1 LLTSAVRVANR
12 FGGAQVAEQDKFV
25 YRFSEGSRE
34 MKDLLGGKGSGLAE
48 MSNLGLPVPPGFTI
62 TTEACRAYLEA
73 GEMPDGLMESVTEYL
88 DELEEATGKRLGDSE
103 DPLLVSVRSGAAAS
117 MPGMMDTV
125 LNLGMND
132 TAVEGLARRT
142 DDERFAGDS
151 YRRFIQMFGDIVLKV
166 DQEKFEDA
174 LNDLKEERG
183 VEEDPD
189 LSADDLD
196 GLIGT
201 YKRIV
206 EEEAERPFPEEP
218 EEQLELAIRAVFD
231 SWSNN
236 RAIAYRKEFGIPDD
250 LGTAVTVMSMVF
262 GNMGEDS
269 ATGVAFT
276 RDPSTGEQGLYGEF
290 LLNAQGEDVV
300 AGIRTPRP
308 LREMEEVMPRAFE
321 ELLATMQKLEQEYRD
336 MQDVEF
342 TVERD
347 HLYMLQTRSAKR
359 TGVAALK
366 VAYDMAEEGLI
377 SREEAVLRIEPN
389 RLNQV
394 LHPYIDPEADLEV
407 LATGLPA
414 SPGAAT
420 GTIVLTADEAEEKGA
435 AGEPVILVRKETN
448 PDDVHG
454 MVRARGIL
462 TALGGMTSHAA
473 VVARGFGKPAVTG
486 CKALEI
492 DLDAGEVSLDGK
504 TFKVGDTITIEGN
517 SGRVAEGEVPLIDA
531 ELSEDFEH
539 VLAWADDLRTLNV
552 RANADTP
559 ADAKKA
565 LEFGAQGIGLCR
577 TEHMFMEDGRLE
589 LMRAMIF
596 AEVEDA
602 EREALGDLEPLQ
614 RGDFE
619 EIFETMDGLPVT
631 VRLLDPPLH
640 EFLPDSRELGARL
653 ASLEDEHSEEASEM
667 RRQLRV
673 IENLE
678 EANPMLGLRGC
689 RLGLMRPEIYRMQ
702 VRAIVEAARAV
713 REKGHDPI
721 VEIMIPLVGFG
732 RELEETREET
742 EAIVKEVLGEDN
754 PVKIGTMIELPRAC
768 ITAGEIAERADFFSF
783 GTNDLTQTTCG
794 LSRDDAEGGFL
805 TTYLDEGILE
815 KNPFETLD
823 RDGVGRLV
831 SLACERGREA
841 NPDLKLGICG
851 EHGGDPESIEFFHQ
865 AGLDYVSCSPYRVPI
880 ARLAAAQAAMAEDE
894 N

>member
-1 LLTSAVRVANR
+1 MAD
-12 FGGAQVAEQDKFV
+12 EDKFV
-25 YRFSEGSRE
+25 YRFSEGNRE

-48 MSNLGLPVPPGFTI
+48 MSNLDLPVPPGFTI
-62 TTEACRAYLEA
+62 TTEACRAYMDA
-73 GEMPDGLMESVTEYL
+73 GQIPESLMESVAEYL
-88 DELEEATGKRLGDSE
+88 GELEEDTGKRLGDFE

-125 LNLGMND
+125 LNLGLND
-132 TAVEGLARRT
+132 TAVDGLAHRT
-142 DDERFAGDS
+142 GDERFARDS
-151 YRRFIQMFGDIVLKV
+151 YRRFIQMFGEIVLGI
-166 DQEKFEDA
+166 DAEKFEDA
-174 LNDLKEERG
+174 LEDLKNEFG
-183 VEEDPD
+183 VEEDTD
-189 LSADDLD
+189 LDAGNLD
-196 GLIGT
+196 GLIDT

-206 EEEAERPFPEEP
+206 EDEAERPFPEDP

-231 SWSNN
+231 SWNN
-236 RAIAYRKEFGIPDD
+236 DRAATYRAEFGIPDD

-276 RDPSTGEQGLYGEF
+276 RDPSTGDQGLYGEF

-308 LREMEEVMPRAFE
+308 LREMEEAMPRAFE
-321 ELLATMQKLEQEYRD
+321 ELRETMQKLEQEYRD

-347 HLYMLQTRSAKR
+347 NLYMLQTRSAKR

-377 SREEAVLRIEPN
+377 SREEAVSRIEPEQ
-389 RLNQV
+389 LNQV
-394 LHPYIDPEADLEV
+394 LHPYIDPDAELEV
-407 LATGLPA
+407 LARGLPA

-420 GTIVLTADEAEEKGA
+420 GGIVLTADEAEEKGE
-435 AGEPVILVRKETN
+435 AGEPVILVRRETN

-454 MVRARGIL
+454 MVRSKGIL

-486 CKALEI
+486 CKAIEI
-492 DLDAGEVSLDGK
+492 DLEAGEVNVDGK
-504 TFKVGDTITIEGN
+504 TFKTGDTITIEGS

-531 ELSEDFEH
+531 ELSGDFEQI
-539 VLAWADDLRTLNV
+539 LAWADDLRDLNV

-565 LEFGAQGIGLCR
+565 IEFGAQGIGLCR

-589 LMRAMIF
+589 LMRNMILS
-596 AEVEDA
+596 EDEDA
-602 EREALGDLEPLQ
+602 SKEALDELEPLQ

-619 EIFETMDGLPVT
+619 EIFEAMDGLPVT

-640 EFLPDSRELGARL
+640 EFLPDSRELGERL
-653 ASLEDEHSEEASEM
+653 AGLEDSGSEEASEL

-673 IENLE
+673 VENLE

-702 VRAIVEAARAV
+702 VRAIVEAAKAV
-713 REKGHDPI
+713 MDKGHTPV

-732 RELEETREET
+732 RELEATRGEA
-742 EAIVKEVLGEDN
+742 EAIVGEVLGREDQ
-754 PVKIGTMIELPRAC
+754 VRIGTMIELPRAC
-768 ITAGEIAERADFFSF
+768 TTAGEIAEGADFFSF

-805 TTYLDEGILE
+805 TAYLEKDILE
-815 KNPFETLD
+815 KNPFETID

-851 EHGGDPESIEFFHQ
+851 EHGGDPESIEFFHE

-880 ARLAAAQAAMAEDE
+880 ARLAAAQAAIQQKEDE
-894 N
+894 S

>member
-1 LLTSAVRVANR
+1 MAD
-12 FGGAQVAEQDKFV
+12 QDKFV
-25 YRFSEGSRE
+25 YGFSEGTKE

-62 TTEACRAYLEA
+62 TTEACRAYMEA
-73 GEMPDGLMESVTEYL
+73 GEMPESLMESVTEYL
-88 DELEEATGKRLGDSE
+88 GELEDATGKHLGDSE

-125 LNLGMND
+125 LNLGLND
-132 TAVEGLARRT
+132 TAVEGLAHRT
-142 DDERFAGDS
+142 GDERFARDS

-174 LNDLKEERG
+174 LENLKEERG

-189 LSADDLD
+189 LGAGDLAR
-196 GLIGT
+196 LIDT

-218 EEQLELAIRAVFD
+218 KVQLELAIRAVFD
-231 SWSNN
+231 SWNN
-236 RAIAYRKEFGIPDD
+236 DRAASYRAEFGIPDD
-250 LGTAVTVMSMVF
+250 LGTAVTVMAMVF
-262 GNMGEDS
+262 GNMGEGS

-308 LREMEEVMPRAFE
+308 LEEMEEVMPHAFE
-321 ELLATMQKLEQEYRD
+321 ELLETMQKLEQQYRD

-347 HLYMLQTRSAKR
+347 NLYMLQTRSAKR

-377 SREEAVLRIEPN
+377 SREEAVSRIEPDQ
-389 RLNQV
+389 LNQV
-394 LHPYIDPEADLEV
+394 LHPYIDPEAELEV
-407 LATGLPA
+407 LARGLPA

-420 GTIVLTADEAEEKGA
+420 GTIVLTADEAEEKGE
-435 AGEPVILVRKETN
+435 AGEPVILVRKVTN

-486 CKALEI
+486 CKAIEI
-492 DLDAGEVSLDGK
+492 DLGAGEINVDGK
-504 TFKVGDTITIEGN
+504 TFKAGDTITIEGS

-531 ELSEDFEH
+531 ELSGDFEQI
-539 VLAWADDLRTLNV
+539 LAWADDLRELNV

-559 ADAKKA
+559 ADARKA
-565 LEFGAQGIGLCR
+565 REFGAQGIGLCR

-589 LMRAMIF
+589 LMRAMIL
-596 AEVEDA
+596 AEEEDA
-602 EREALGDLEPLQ
+602 ARAALGELEPLQ

-619 EIFETMDGLPVT
+619 EIFEAMDGLPVT
-631 VRLLDPPLH
+631 IRLLDPPLH
-640 EFLPDSRELGARL
+640 EFLPDSRELGERL
-653 ASLEDEHSEEASEM
+653 ASLEDQRSEEASEL

-673 IENLE
+673 VENLE

-702 VRAIVEAARAV
+702 VRAIVEAAKAAT
-713 REKGHDPI
+713 EKGHTPI
-721 VEIMIPLVGFG
+721 VEIMIPLVAFG
-732 RELEETREET
+732 RELEETREEA

-754 PVKIGTMIELPRAC
+754 PVQIGTMIELPRAC
-768 ITAGEIAERADFFSF
+768 TTAGEIAHRADFFSF

-805 TTYLDEGILE
+805 TTYLENGILE
-815 KNPFETLD
+815 KNPFEIID

-831 SLACERGREA
+831 SLACKSGREA

-851 EHGGDPESIEFFHQ
+851 EHGGDPESIEFFHEV
-865 AGLDYVSCSPYRVPI
+865 GLDYVSCSPYRVPI
-880 ARLAAAQAAMAEDE
+880 ARLAAAQAAMTEDE
-894 N
+894 NQ

>member
-1 LLTSAVRVANR
+1 MSDQT
-12 FGGAQVAEQDKFV
+12 KYV
-25 YRFSEGSRE
+25 YRFSEGTGE
-34 MKDLLGGKGSGLAE
+34 MRDLLGGKGSGLVE

-62 TTEACRAYLEA
+62 TTGACHAYMEA
-73 GEMPDGLMESVTEYL
+73 GETPEGLMASVTEYL
-88 DELEEATGKRLGDSE
+88 GELEEATGKRLGDSG

-125 LNLGMND
+125 LNLGLND
-132 TAVEGLARRT
+132 TAVEGLAQRT
-142 DDERFAGDS
+142 GDQRFARDS
-151 YRRFIQMFGDIVLKV
+151 YRRFIQMFGEIVLGV
-166 DQEKFEDA
+166 DHEKFEEA
-174 LNDLKEERG
+174 LDELKKERS

-189 LSADDLD
+189 LGVGDLD
-196 GLIGT
+196 ELIVT
-201 YKRIV
+201 FKRIV

-218 EEQLELAIRAVFD
+218 GEQLELAILAVFD
-231 SWSNN
+231 SWNN
-236 RAIAYRKEFGIPDD
+236 DRAVYYRKEFGIPDD

-276 RDPSTGEQGLYGEF
+276 RDPSTGDQGLYGEF

-308 LREMEEVMPRAFE
+308 LREMEEAMPHAFQ
-321 ELLATMQKLEQEYRD
+321 ELLETMQKLEQRFRD

-347 HLYMLQTRSAKR
+347 HLYMLQTRGAKR

-377 SREEAVLRIEPN
+377 SREEAVTRIEPEQ
-389 RLNQV
+389 LNQV

-420 GTIVLTADEAEEKGA
+420 GTIVLTADEAEEKGG

-454 MVRARGIL
+454 MVRSQGIL

-486 CKALEI
+486 CKAIEI
-492 DLDAGEVSLDGK
+492 DLEAGEVSVDGN
-504 TFKVGDTITIEGN
+504 TFKAGDTITIEGS
-517 SGRVAEGEVPLIDA
+517 SGTVVEGEVPLIDA
-531 ELSEDFEH
+531 ELSHDFEQI
-539 VLAWADDLRTLNV
+539 LAWADELRELNV

-559 ADAKKA
+559 ADAKRA
-565 LEFGAQGIGLCR
+565 REFGAKGIGLCR
-577 TEHMFMEDGRLE
+577 TEHMFMQDGRLE
-589 LMRAMIF
+589 LMRAMILS
-596 AEVEDA
+596 EDEEA
-602 EREALGDLEPLQ
+602 SRKALGDLEPLQ

-619 EIFETMDGLPVT
+619 QIFEAMDGLPVT
-631 VRLLDPPLH
+631 IRLLDPPLH
-640 EFLPDSRELGARL
+640 EFLPDSHELGERL
-653 ASLEDEHSEEASEM
+653 ASLEDQRSGEASEL
-667 RRQLRV
+667 RWQLRV
-673 IENLE
+673 VENLE

-702 VRAIVEAARAV
+702 VRAIVEAAKAV
-713 REKGHDPI
+713 KEKGHTPI
-721 VEIMIPLVGFG
+721 VEVMIPLVGFG
-732 RELEETREET
+732 RELEETREEA
-742 EAIVKEVLGEDN
+742 EAIVREVLGENN
-754 PVKIGTMIELPRAC
+754 PVQIGTMIELPRAC
-768 ITAGEIAERADFFSF
+768 ITAGEIAGRADFFSF

-794 LSRDDAEGGFL
+794 LSRDDAEGSFL
-805 TTYLDEGILE
+805 TTYLEKGILA
-815 KNPFETLD
+815 KNPFETID
-823 RDGVGRLV
+823 REGVGRLV

-851 EHGGDPESIEFFHQ
+851 EHGGDPESITFFHE

-880 ARLAAAQAAMAEDE
+880 ARLAAAQAAMAQGED
-894 N
+894 

>member
-1 LLTSAVRVANR
+1 MPD
-12 FGGAQVAEQDKFV
+12 QDKYV
-25 YRFSEGSRE
+25 YRFSEGTRE
-34 MKDLLGGKGSGLAE
+34 MNDLLGGKGSGLAE

-62 TTEACRAYLEA
+62 TTEACRAYMEA
-73 GEMPDGLMESVTEYL
+73 GEMPENLMESVTEYL
-88 DELEEATGKRLGDSE
+88 GELEEATGKRLGDSE

-125 LNLGMND
+125 LNLGLND
-132 TAVEGLARRT
+132 TAVEGLAQRT
-142 DDERFAGDS
+142 GDERFALDS
-151 YRRFIQMFGDIVLKV
+151 YRRFIQMFGDIVLGI
-166 DQEKFEDA
+166 DHDAFEEA
-174 LNDLKEERG
+174 LDELKRERG

-189 LSADDLD
+189 LEAGDLD
-196 GLIGT
+196 GLVET

-206 EEEAERPFPEEP
+206 AEKAGRSFPEEP
-218 EEQLELAIRAVFD
+218 REQLELAILAVFD
-231 SWSNN
+231 SWNN
-236 RAIAYRKEFGIPDD
+236 DRAASYRAEFGIPDD

-300 AGIRTPRP
+300 AGTRTPRP
-308 LREMEEVMPRAFE
+308 LREMEEAMPHAFE
-321 ELLATMQKLEQEYRD
+321 ELLETMQKLEQEYRD

-347 HLYMLQTRSAKR
+347 NLYMLQTRSAKR

-377 SREEAVLRIEPN
+377 SREEALLRIDPDQ
-389 RLNQV
+389 LNQV
-394 LHPYIDPEADLEV
+394 LHPYIDPEADMEV

-420 GTIVLTADEAEEKGA
+420 GAIVLTADEAEEKGE

-486 CKALEI
+486 CKAIEI
-492 DLDAGEVSLDGK
+492 DLAAGKVNVDGK
-504 TFKVGDTITIEGN
+504 TFEAGDTITIEGS
-517 SGRVAEGEVPLIDA
+517 SGKVVEGEVPLIDA
-531 ELSEDFEH
+531 KLSEDFEQI
-539 VLAWADDLRTLNV
+539 LAWADDLRELNV

-565 LEFGAQGIGLCR
+565 REFGARGIGLCR

-589 LMRAMIF
+589 LMRAMILS
-596 AEVEDA
+596 EEEDA
-602 EREALGDLEPLQ
+602 SKEALGELEPLQ

-619 EIFETMDGLPVT
+619 EIFEAMDGLPVT

-640 EFLPDSRELGARL
+640 EFLPDSRELGERL
-653 ASLEDEHSEEASEM
+653 AGMEDEDSEAASEL

-673 IENLE
+673 VENLE

-702 VRAIVEAARAV
+702 VRAIAEAAKAATD
-713 REKGHDPI
+713 KGRNPV

-732 RELEETREET
+732 RELEETRK
-742 EAIVKEVLGEDN
+742 EAAAVVREVLGEDN
-754 PVKIGTMIELPRAC
+754 PVQIGTMIELPRAC
-768 ITAGEIAERADFFSF
+768 TTAGEIAEKADFFSF

-805 TTYLDEGILE
+805 TTYLDQGILE

-851 EHGGDPESIEFFHQ
+851 EHGGNPESIEFFHEV
-865 AGLDYVSCSPYRVPI
+865 GLDYVSCSPYRVPI
-880 ARLAAAQAAMAEDE
+880 ARLAAAQAALTKD
-894 N
+894 

>member
-1 LLTSAVRVANR
+1 MAD
-12 FGGAQVAEQDKFV
+12 QDKFV
-25 YRFSEGSRE
+25 YRFSEGTGE
-34 MKDLLGGKGSGLAE
+34 MRDLLGGKGSGLAE

-62 TTEACRAYLEA
+62 TTEACRAYMQA
-73 GEMPDGLMESVTEYL
+73 GKTPEGLMESVTEYL
-88 DELEEATGKRLGDSE
+88 RELEEATGKHLGDSE
-103 DPLLVSVRSGAAAS
+103 NPLLVSVRSGAAAS

-125 LNLGMND
+125 LNLGLND
-132 TAVEGLARRT
+132 TAVEGLGGRT
-142 DDERFAGDS
+142 GNQRFARDS
-151 YRRFIQMFGDIVLKV
+151 YRRFIQMFGEIVLGV
-166 DQEKFEDA
+166 DHEKFEEA
-174 LNDLKEERG
+174 LDELKNERG
-183 VEEDPD
+183 IEEDPD
-189 LSADDLD
+189 LGVGDLDDLID
-196 GLIGT
+196 T
-201 YKRIV
+201 FKRIV
-206 EEEAERPFPEEP
+206 EEEADRSFPEEP
-218 EEQLELAIRAVFD
+218 GEQLELAILAVFD
-231 SWSNN
+231 SWNN
-236 RAIAYRKEFGIPDD
+236 ARAVSYRKEFGIPDD

-308 LREMEEVMPRAFE
+308 LREMEEAMPHAFQ
-321 ELLATMQKLEQEYRD
+321 ELLETMQKLEQRHRD

-377 SREEAVLRIEPN
+377 TREEAVLRIDPEQ
-389 RLNQV
+389 LNQV

-420 GTIVLTADEAEEKGA
+420 GTIVLTADQAEEKGA
-435 AGEPVILVRKETN
+435 SGEAVILVRKETN

-454 MVRARGIL
+454 MVRSRGIL

-486 CKALEI
+486 CNALEI
-492 DLDAGEVSLDGK
+492 DLEAGEVSIDGK
-504 TFKVGDTITIEGN
+504 TFRVGHTITIEGS
-517 SGRVAEGEVPLIDA
+517 SGMVVEGDVPLIDA
-531 ELSEDFEH
+531 ELSEDFEQI
-539 VLAWADDLRTLNV
+539 LAWADELRVLNV

-559 ADAKKA
+559 TDAKKA
-565 LEFGAQGIGLCR
+565 REFGARGIGLCR
-577 TEHMFMEDGRLE
+577 TEHMFMQDGRLQ
-589 LMRAMIF
+589 LMRAMILS
-596 AEVEDA
+596 ED
-602 EREALGDLEPLQ
+602 EESSREALGALEPLQ
-614 RGDFE
+614 RDDFE
-619 EIFETMDGLPVT
+619 EIFEAMDGLPVT

-640 EFLPDSRELGARL
+640 EFLPDSRELGDRL
-653 ASLEDEHSEEASEM
+653 AALENQRSREASEL
-667 RRQLRV
+667 RRQVRV
-673 IENLE
+673 VENLE

-702 VRAIVEAARAV
+702 VRAIVEAAKAV
-713 REKGHDPI
+713 KEKGHTPI

-732 RELEETREET
+732 RELEETRKQA
-742 EAIVKEVLGEDN
+742 EAIVREVLGEDN
-754 PVKIGTMIELPRAC
+754 PVRIGTMIELPRAC
-768 ITAGEIAERADFFSF
+768 TTAGEIAGRADFFSF

-794 LSRDDAEGGFL
+794 LSRDDAEGSFL
-805 TTYLDEGILE
+805 TTYLEKCILA
-815 KNPFETLD
+815 KNPFETID
-823 RDGVGRLV
+823 REGVGRLV
-831 SLACERGREA
+831 SLACEQGRET

-851 EHGGDPESIEFFHQ
+851 EHGGDPDSITFFHEV
-865 AGLDYVSCSPYRVPI
+865 GLDYVSCSPYRVPI

-894 N
+894 K

>member
-1 LLTSAVRVANR
+1 MSDQN
-12 FGGAQVAEQDKFV
+12 KYV
-25 YRFSEGSRE
+25 YRFSEGTGE
-34 MKDLLGGKGSGLAE
+34 MRDLLGGKGSGLVE

-62 TTEACRAYLEA
+62 TTEACRAYMEA
-73 GEMPDGLMESVTEYL
+73 GETPEGLMASVTEYL
-88 DELEEATGKRLGDSE
+88 GELEEATGKRLGDSG

-125 LNLGMND
+125 LNLGLNG
-132 TAVEGLARRT
+132 TAVEGLAQRT
-142 DDERFAGDS
+142 GDQRFARDS
-151 YRRFIQMFGDIVLKV
+151 YRRFIQMFGEIVLKV
-166 DQEKFEDA
+166 DHEKFEEA
-174 LNDLKEERG
+174 LDELKKERG

-189 LSADDLD
+189 LGVGDLD
-196 GLIGT
+196 ELIDT

-218 EEQLELAIRAVFD
+218 GEQLELAILAVFD
-231 SWSNN
+231 SWNN
-236 RAIAYRKEFGIPDD
+236 DRAVSYRKEFGIPDD

-308 LREMEEVMPRAFE
+308 LPEMEEAMPHAFQ
-321 ELLATMQKLEQEYRD
+321 ELLETMQKLEQRFRD

-359 TGVAALK
+359 TGAAALK
-366 VAYDMAEEGLI
+366 VAYDMAEDGLI
-377 SREEAVLRIEPN
+377 SREEAVSRIEPEQ
-389 RLNQV
+389 LNQV

-420 GTIVLTADEAEEKGA
+420 GTIVLTADEAEEKGG

-454 MVRARGIL
+454 MVRSQGIL

-486 CKALEI
+486 CKAIEI
-492 DLDAGEVSLDGK
+492 DLEAGEVNVDGK
-504 TFKVGDTITIEGN
+504 TFKAGDTITIDGS

-531 ELSEDFEH
+531 ELSHDFEQI
-539 VLAWADDLRTLNV
+539 LAWADELRELNV

-565 LEFGAQGIGLCR
+565 REFGAKGIGLCR
-577 TEHMFMEDGRLE
+577 TEHMFMQNGRLE
-589 LMRAMIF
+589 LMRAMILS
-596 AEVEDA
+596 EDEEA
-602 EREALGDLEPLQ
+602 SREALGDLEPLQ

-619 EIFETMDGLPVT
+619 QIFEAMDGLPVT

-640 EFLPDSRELGARL
+640 EFLPDSHELGERL
-653 ASLEDEHSEEASEM
+653 ASLEDQRSGEASEL

-673 IENLE
+673 VDNLE

-702 VRAIVEAARAV
+702 VRAIVEAAKAV
-713 REKGHDPI
+713 KEKGHTPI
-721 VEIMIPLVGFG
+721 VEVMIPLVGFG
-732 RELEETREET
+732 RELEETREEA
-742 EAIVKEVLGEDN
+742 EAIVREVLGENN
-754 PVKIGTMIELPRAC
+754 PVQIGTMIELPRAC
-768 ITAGEIAERADFFSF
+768 ITAGEIAGRADFFSF

-794 LSRDDAEGGFL
+794 LSRDDAEGSFL
-805 TTYLDEGILE
+805 TTYLEKGILA
-815 KNPFETLD
+815 KNPFETID
-823 RDGVGRLV
+823 RDGR
-831 SLACERGREA
+831 R
-841 NPDLKLGICG
+841 
-851 EHGGDPESIEFFHQ
+851 Q
-865 AGLDYVSCSPYRVPI
+865 AGLSRLRAGPRGQPRPQVGHLRR
-880 ARLAAAQAAMAEDE
+880 ARRRP
-894 N
+894 

>member
-1 LLTSAVRVANR
+1 MAD
-12 FGGAQVAEQDKFV
+12 QDIYV
-25 YRFSEGSRE
+25 YRFSEGTGE
-34 MKDLLGGKGSGLAE
+34 MRDLLGGKGSGLVE

-62 TTEACRAYLEA
+62 TTEACRAYMEA
-73 GEMPDGLMESVTEYL
+73 GETPEGLMASVSEYL
-88 DELEEATGKRLGDSE
+88 GELEEATGKRLGDSG

-125 LNLGMND
+125 LNLGLND
-132 TAVEGLARRT
+132 TAVEGLAQRT
-142 DDERFAGDS
+142 GDQRFARDS
-151 YRRFIQMFGDIVLKV
+151 YRRLIQMFGDIVLKV
-166 DQEKFEDA
+166 DHEKFEQA
-174 LNDLKEERG
+174 LDDLKKERG

-189 LSADDLD
+189 LDVGDLD
-196 GLIGT
+196 ELIATFKG
-201 YKRIV
+201 IV
-206 EEEAERPFPEEP
+206 EEEAESPFPQEP
-218 EEQLELAIRAVFD
+218 GEQLELAILAVFD
-231 SWSNN
+231 SWNN
-236 RAIAYRKEFGIPDD
+236 DRAVSYRKEFGIPDD

-308 LREMEEVMPRAFE
+308 LEEMEEAMPHAFQ
-321 ELLATMQKLEQEYRD
+321 ELLETMQKLEQRYRD

-366 VAYDMAEEGLI
+366 VAYDMAKEGLI
-377 SREEAVLRIEPN
+377 SREEAVSRIEPEQ
-389 RLNQV
+389 LNQV

-420 GTIVLTADEAEEKGA
+420 GTIVLTADEAEEKGG

-454 MVRARGIL
+454 MVRSRGIL

-486 CKALEI
+486 CKAIEI
-492 DLDAGEVSLDGK
+492 DLEAGEVSVDGK
-504 TFKVGDTITIEGN
+504 TFKAGDTITIEGT

-531 ELSEDFEH
+531 ELSHDFEQI
-539 VLAWADDLRTLNV
+539 LAWADELRVLNV

-565 LEFGAQGIGLCR
+565 REFGAKGIGLCR
-577 TEHMFMEDGRLE
+577 TEHMFMQDGRLE
-589 LMRAMIF
+589 LMRAMILS
-596 AEVEDA
+596 EDEA
-602 EREALGDLEPLQ
+602 ASREALGDLEPLQ

-619 EIFETMDGLPVT
+619 EIFEAMDGLPVT

-640 EFLPDSRELGARL
+640 EFLPESRELGARL
-653 ASLEDEHSEEASEM
+653 AALEDQRPEEASEL

-673 IENLE
+673 VENLE

-702 VRAIVEAARAV
+702 VRAIVEAAKAV
-713 REKGHDPI
+713 KEKGHTPI
-721 VEIMIPLVGFG
+721 VEIMIPLVGFA
-732 RELEETREET
+732 RELEVTREEA
-742 EAIVKEVLGEDN
+742 EAVVREVLGEDD
-754 PVKIGTMIELPRAC
+754 PVQIGTMIELPRAC
-768 ITAGEIAERADFFSF
+768 TTAGEIAGRADFFSF

-794 LSRDDAEGGFL
+794 LSRDDAEGSFL
-805 TTYLDEGILE
+805 TTYLEKGILA
-815 KNPFETLD
+815 KNPFETID
-823 RDGVGRLV
+823 REGVGRLV
-831 SLACERGREA
+831 SLACEQGREA

-851 EHGGDPESIEFFHQ
+851 EHGGDPESIAFFHE

-894 N
+894 D

>member
-1 LLTSAVRVANR
+1 
-12 FGGAQVAEQDKFV
+12 
-25 YRFSEGSRE
+25 
-34 MKDLLGGKGSGLAE
+34 
-48 MSNLGLPVPPGFTI
+48 
-62 TTEACRAYLEA
+62 
-73 GEMPDGLMESVTEYL
+73 MESVTEYL
-88 DELEEATGKRLGDSE
+88 GELEEATGKHLGDSG

-125 LNLGMND
+125 LNLGLND
-132 TAVEGLARRT
+132 TAVEGLAQRT
-142 DDERFAGDS
+142 GDQRFARDS

-166 DQEKFEDA
+166 DHEKFEEAIDE
-174 LNDLKEERG
+174 LKEERG

-189 LSADDLD
+189 LAVGDLD
-196 GLIGT
+196 ELIDT
-201 YKRIV
+201 FKRIV
-206 EEEAERPFPEEP
+206 EEEAERPFPAEP
-218 EEQLELAIRAVFD
+218 GEQLELAILAVFD
-231 SWSNN
+231 SWNN
-236 RAIAYRKEFGIPDD
+236 DRAVSYRKEFGIPDD

-308 LREMEEVMPRAFE
+308 LWEMEGEMPHAFQ
-321 ELLATMQKLEQEYRD
+321 ELLDTMQKLEQRYRD

-359 TGVAALK
+359 AGVAALK

-377 SREEAVLRIEPN
+377 SREEAVSRIEPEQ
-389 RLNQV
+389 LIQV

-420 GTIVLTADEAEEKGA
+420 GTIVLTADEAEEKGG

-454 MVRARGIL
+454 MVRSQGIM

-486 CKALEI
+486 CKAIEI
-492 DLDAGEVSLDGK
+492 DLEAREVSVDSK
-504 TFKVGDTITIEGN
+504 TFKAGDTITIDGS
-517 SGRVAEGEVPLIDA
+517 SGRVVEGEVPLIDA
-531 ELSEDFEH
+531 ELSHDFEQI
-539 VLAWADDLRTLNV
+539 LAWADELRELNV

-565 LEFGAQGIGLCR
+565 REFGAKGIGLCR
-577 TEHMFMEDGRLE
+577 TEHMFMQDGRLE
-589 LMRAMIF
+589 LMRAMILS
-596 AEVEDA
+596 EDEEA
-602 EREALGDLEPLQ
+602 SREALGDLEPLQ

-619 EIFETMDGLPVT
+619 EIFEAMDGLPVT

-640 EFLPDSRELGARL
+640 EFLPDSRDLGKRL
-653 ASLEDEHSEEASEM
+653 ASLEDQRSDEASEL

-673 IENLE
+673 VENLE

-702 VRAIVEAARAV
+702 VRAIVEAAKAAT
-713 REKGHDPI
+713 EKGLTPM
-721 VEIMIPLVGFG
+721 VEVMIPLVGFG
-732 RELEETREET
+732 RELEETREEA
-742 EAIVKEVLGEDN
+742 EAIVREVLGEDN
-754 PVKIGTMIELPRAC
+754 PVQIGTMIELPRAC
-768 ITAGEIAERADFFSF
+768 TTAGEIAGRADFFSF

-794 LSRDDAEGGFL
+794 LSRDDAEGSFL
-805 TTYLDEGILE
+805 TTYLEKGILA
-815 KNPFETLD
+815 KNPFETID
-823 RDGVGRLV
+823 RDGVGKLV
-831 SLACERGREA
+831 SLACEQGREA
-841 NPDLKLGICG
+841 NPDLKLGVCG
-851 EHGGDPESIEFFHQ
+851 EHGGDPESIAFFHE

-880 ARLAAAQAAMAEDE
+880 ARLAAAQAAMAKDED
-894 N
+894 